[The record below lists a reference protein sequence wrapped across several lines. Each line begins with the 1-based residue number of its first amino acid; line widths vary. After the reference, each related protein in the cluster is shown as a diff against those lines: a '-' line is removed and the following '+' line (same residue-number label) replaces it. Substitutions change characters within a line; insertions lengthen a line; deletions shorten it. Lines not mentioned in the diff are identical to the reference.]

1 MMIYKEPG
9 NAKIHRL
16 RVIHLYEA
24 DYGLIMGNKW
34 RQALL
39 HAQKQQTLHPGQY
52 GGLPGHDCTSITF
65 LEEIRLDYSWVTRT
79 PFANF
84 DNDATACYD
93 RILTLL
99 SSLAGKKFGIHCDV
113 VFVHA
118 TTLEEAQ
125 YKLKL
130 ATRMTDTAYKHCI
143 AFPIH
148 GTGQGLTNSPM
159 IWTIISYTLFD
170 CHAEKAYAMV
180 ITDPRG
186 DIFV

>member
-1 MMIYKEPG
+1 M
-9 NAKIHRL
+9 
-16 RVIHLYEA
+16 
-24 DYGLIMGNKW
+24 
-34 RQALL
+34 
-39 HAQKQQTLHPGQY
+39 
-52 GGLPGHDCTSITF
+52 
-65 LEEIRLDYSWVTRT
+65 EEIRLDYSWVTQT
-79 PFANF
+79 LFANF

-93 RILTLL
+93 RILTAL
-99 SSLAGKKFGIHCDV
+99 SSLTGRKFEIHRDV

-148 GTGQGLTNSPM
+148 GMGQGLTNSPM
-159 IWTIISYTLFD
+159 IWTFISFTLFD

-180 ITDPRG
+180 ITDPRE